1 MNFTY
6 RNNLW
11 KGEATNSIVPTNSRP
26 FTNNDPNLTNVAR
39 TPMKA
44 NPIKHWRKQLQPYY
58 RTPSSKQVSI
68 DHIDN
73 AVYIG
78 SREPD
83 CASTNKQLLKE
94 NITLLNDCVGTKIAH
109 SKTSDVIDVYVNNDI
124 NYGGWK
130 FYLDASENVQIT
142 QFNLENEYKFISLDE
157 NYYFYI
163 SDTGF
168 QQPSKYV
175 ILENDIPSDRVIDNT
190 HDSIDQSRYYGI
202 KMNDGDGDV
211 ASFVKV
217 NFNKLTIYDNLYFYS
232 PTPDFSSY
240 GEDSNYNKYN
250 GSDFLGEF
258 KLVGTSK
265 LYLDT
270 AIRCVGGSFNVRRS
284 ASTNIKKN
292 YYTSNSKYLQAKC
305 KTYENKQILG
315 TQNDDGTYQ
324 STNCIREMIN
334 KCNKPIVYK
343 PSNSNHSHQGAVS
356 ASANLLRKRNNVLTN
371 NSASLK
377 NAYGT
382 SYVKA
387 YPHYTDSNSS
397 AYVLRYV
404 KGSTDSTMQ
413 CNQLFKTCSN
423 ST

>member
-26 FTNNDPNLTNVAR
+26 FSNNDPNLTNVAR

-78 SREPD
+78 SKEPD

-109 SKTSDVIDVYVNNDI
+109 SKTSNVI
-124 NYGGWK
+124 
-130 FYLDASENVQIT
+130 NVSVEDSNSGYTFTNTDDSSPIT
-142 QFNLENEYKFISLDE
+142 QLNLENEYIFTYNSPFAGFFISDQGFE
-157 NYYFYI
+157 EYSNIVTVVVTNI
-163 SDTGF
+163 SATPDTGIN
-168 QQPSKYV
+168 Q
-175 ILENDIPSDRVIDNT
+175 DRGTI
-190 HDSIDQSRYYGI
+190 HL
-202 KMNDGDGDV
+202 K
-211 ASFVKV
+211 
-217 NFNKLTIYDNLYFYS
+217 FNKLTMYDKLYYY
-232 PTPDFSSY
+232 TV
-240 GEDSNYNKYN
+240 EDSSTLK
-250 GSDFLGEF
+250 EF

-265 LYLDT
+265 FYLDT

>member
-1 MNFTY
+1 MKFTY

-26 FTNNDPNLTNVAR
+26 FSNNDPNLTNISR

-58 RTPSSKQVSI
+58 STPSSKQVSI
-68 DHIDN
+68 DHVDN

-83 CASTNKQLLKE
+83 CASSNKQLLKE
-94 NITLLNDCVGTKIAH
+94 NITLLNDCVGTK
-109 SKTSDVIDVYVNNDI
+109 K
-124 NYGGWK
+124 
-130 FYLDASENVQIT
+130 
-142 QFNLENEYKFISLDE
+142 
-157 NYYFYI
+157 
-163 SDTGF
+163 
-168 QQPSKYV
+168 
-175 ILENDIPSDRVIDNT
+175 
-190 HDSIDQSRYYGI
+190 
-202 KMNDGDGDV
+202 
-211 ASFVKV
+211 
-217 NFNKLTIYDNLYFYS
+217 
-232 PTPDFSSY
+232 
-240 GEDSNYNKYN
+240 
-250 GSDFLGEF
+250 
-258 KLVGTSK
+258 
-265 LYLDT
+265 LDT
-270 AIRCVGGSFNVRRS
+270 SIRCVGGSFTVRRS
-284 ASTNIKKN
+284 ASTNINKN
-292 YYTSNSKYLQAKC
+292 YYTSYSKYLQAKC
-305 KTYENKQILG
+305 KTYEHKQILG

-324 STNCIREMIN
+324 STNCMNETIN
-334 KCNKPIVYK
+334 NCNKSIVYK
-343 PSNSNHSHQGAVS
+343 PSNSNHYHQGAVS

-423 ST
+423 SG

>member
-1 MNFTY
+1 M
-6 RNNLW
+6 
-11 KGEATNSIVPTNSRP
+11 
-26 FTNNDPNLTNVAR
+26 
-39 TPMKA
+39 
-44 NPIKHWRKQLQPYY
+44 
-58 RTPSSKQVSI
+58 
-68 DHIDN
+68 
-73 AVYIG
+73 
-78 SREPD
+78 
-83 CASTNKQLLKE
+83 
-94 NITLLNDCVGTKIAH
+94 NDCVGTKIAH
-109 SKTSDVIDVYVNNDI
+109 SKTPNVIDVYVKNDVNN
-124 NYGGWK
+124 GGWK
-130 FYLDASENVQIT
+130 FYLDANKSVQIT
-142 QFNLENEYKFISLDE
+142 QFNLENEYKFISIEDL
-157 NYYFYI
+157 YYFYI

-190 HDSIDQSRYYGI
+190 HASIDQYRYYGI
-202 KMNDGDGDV
+202 KMNDSDGDV

-217 NFNKLTIYDNLYFYS
+217 NFNKLTIYDKLYFYS
-232 PTPDFSSY
+232 PTRDNSGFTNP
-240 GEDSNYNKYN
+240 NYNKYN
-250 GSDFLGEF
+250 DSDFLGEF